1 MSAPRYLLAA
11 LVFSA
16 FTLSAQQQQRG
27 AARGATIASA
37 SLLETISISELSSM
51 MARIAAHERALPHN
65 LTVSHTRRF
74 SS

>member
-16 FTLSAQQQQRG
+16 FTLSAQQQRG